1 MAPPGPQQPQEGTGL
16 TPSAVAERV
25 SDLLKVT
32 ELLGGGAGSGSQ
44 AVRPRVWARRC
55 HSTLP
60 RVIGFEPRW
69 APSDTLNCATTAHR
83 KAQILL
89 LTPDL
94 PIGTA
99 RGPWPHPILQ
109 TRKLRCKCQRQ
120 EVMWEGAI
128 WGRRQCE
135 RQALPAGVTGTSH
148 SSPRPGP
155 AGPRP
160 PSGGV
165 CVWRGACSGLADFK
179 AGRRKTLLLTESAAK
194 ESDAKRVPR
203 ALLTFNYYQL

>member
-1 MAPPGPQQPQEGTGL
+1 MAPPGPPQEGTGL
-16 TPSAVAERV
+16 TPSAVAQRGSATCSRSQSCSV
-25 SDLLKVT
+25 AG
-32 ELLGGGAGSGSQ
+32 LGLEVRLSVPGCGHGA
-44 AVRPRVWARRC
+44 ATPRC
-55 HSTLP
+55 H
-60 RVIGFEPRW
+60 VIGFEPHW

-99 RGPWPHPILQ
+99 RGPWSHPILQ

-165 CVWRGACSGLADFK
+165 CVCGGGRAPGWLTSKQEG
-179 AGRRKTLLLTESAAK
+179 GRRCCSQKAQPKSQMLSVCLEH
-194 ESDAKRVPR
+194 
-203 ALLTFNYYQL
+203 F